1 MDNYRQ
7 HAFKSVFFKRQI
19 NKFKL
24 KTIIKSGSLVGHVHA
39 HKSFQSEN
47 FKADVVLDTDQLDD
61 SSTVNH
67 ITEHKKTNHVKHNL
81 WIWTQKPL
89 EDVERES

>member
-39 HKSFQSEN
+39 RKSFQSEN
-47 FKADVVLDTDQLDD
+47 FEADVVLDTDQLDD
-61 SSTVNH
+61 SSTGNH
-67 ITEHKKTNHVKHNL
+67 IIEHKKPITSSIISEFELKNH
-81 WIWTQKPL
+81 
-89 EDVERES
+89 